1 MPSQLET
8 ISFPEDLLRN
18 PQRIEIRQQFSR
30 LIEGASKAP
39 ARMKSPGAAK
49 DLRGIQEL
57 IFQAITDKQ
66 NRAQTAEK
74 ARVKF
79 TEEFPDFTAESQT
92 VTFSVEKSV
101 PGSFGEGGPFE
112 SNVKNLRPILREEV
126 EDTDFPGYKVATLGY
141 YYDNLIKL
149 TCFARTNKEAN
160 VRTTWL
166 QKLMSEY
173 MWWYTWQGVNRI
185 LFWERQP
192 DFFIEENGAKLYGR
206 PLLYFVRTE
215 ELTVLRERV
224 LEELIVDTGLTPQ
237 LSVLSVELK

>member
-1 MPSQLET
+1 MSSQLET
-8 ISFPEDLLRN
+8 VTFSEDLLRN
-18 PQRIEIRQQFSR
+18 PHRIEIRQQFSR
-30 LIEGASKAP
+30 LIEGATKLPS
-39 ARMKSPGAAK
+39 RIKSPGAAK

-66 NRAQTAEK
+66 NRAQIVEK
-74 ARVKF
+74 ARVRF
-79 TEEFPDFTAESQT
+79 TEEFPDFNAESQT
-92 VTFSVEKSV
+92 ITFSVEKSV
-101 PGSFGEGGPFE
+101 PGSFGEGSPFE
-112 SNVKNLRPILREEV
+112 SSVRNLKPILREEV
-126 EDTDFPGYKVATLGY
+126 EDTDNPGYKVVTLGY

-160 VRTTWL
+160 ARTTWL

-173 MWWYTWQGVNRI
+173 AWWYTRQGVNRI

-192 DFFIEENGAKLYGR
+192 DFFLDENGAKLYGR
-206 PLLYFVRTE
+206 PLLYYVRTE

-237 LSVLSVELK
+237 SSVLDVELK